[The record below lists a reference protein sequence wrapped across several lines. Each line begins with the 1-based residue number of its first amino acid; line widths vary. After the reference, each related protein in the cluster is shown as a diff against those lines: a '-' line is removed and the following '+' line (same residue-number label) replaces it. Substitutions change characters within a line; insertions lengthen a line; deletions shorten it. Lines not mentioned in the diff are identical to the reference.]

1 MNDFTKRLIPIVQA
15 QIIDAVAQPSF
26 GNLSND
32 SSQNRTLAR
41 IDLTPTTSITDL
53 KVGDTFT
60 IGINIKTF
68 EEVSLNKIALKIS
81 FDKTKFSVVDNN
93 PNISGTQIK
102 ITNSN
107 FYTEN
112 DQDNLANNNDGTIT
126 LVISSDEPIDFSEG
140 GEIATITFNAQS
152 SGSSKISV
160 VSGSQ
165 GTKLFS
171 DSKSVAY
178 LTSELQLN
186 TKTSS
191 SNTTPT
197 ISPTVSI
204 TQATA
209 LPTPTLLP
217 TISIENR
224 PIEQIPNTSIPD
236 ISLIVYFSLGILF
249 VLIGILLSKST
260 NKKSYN

>member
-1 MNDFTKRLIPIVQA
+1 MNNFTKRLIPIAQA
-15 QIIDAVAQPSF
+15 QIIDAIAQPSF

-41 IDLTPTTSITDL
+41 IDLTPTTNITDL

-60 IGINIKTF
+60 IGVNIKTF
-68 EEVSLNKIALKIS
+68 EEVTLNKIALKIS
-81 FDKTKFSVVDNN
+81 FDKTKFSVIDSN
-93 PNISGTQIK
+93 PNVSGTQIK
-102 ITNSN
+102 ITNTN
-107 FYTEN
+107 FYTES
-112 DQDNLANNNDGTIT
+112 DQDNLANNSDGTIT
-126 LVISSDEPIDFSEG
+126 LIISSDEPVDFSEG

-152 SGSSKISV
+152 AGSSKISV

-191 SNTTPT
+191 GNITPN
-197 ISPTVSI
+197 ISPTVTQI
-204 TQATA
+204 TSS
-209 LPTPTLLP
+209 PTPTILP
-217 TISIENR
+217 TLTIENR
-224 PIEQIPNTSIPD
+224 PVEQIPNTSISD
-236 ISLIVYFSLGILF
+236 ISLLVYIFIGVIF
-249 VLIGILLSKST
+249 MLIGLWLSKSS
-260 NKKSYN
+260 NKNSPKF